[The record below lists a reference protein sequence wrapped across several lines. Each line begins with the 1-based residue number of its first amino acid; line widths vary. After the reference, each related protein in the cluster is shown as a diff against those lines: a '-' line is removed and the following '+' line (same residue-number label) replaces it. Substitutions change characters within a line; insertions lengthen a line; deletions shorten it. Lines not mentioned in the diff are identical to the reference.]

1 MCSTGEQRQLAR
13 HPDMGFAT
21 VEGGDSGLS
30 YLGGAR
36 GHRRRLHAFGHTADN
51 KARADNRQLN
61 MAAVQ
66 AVLHAL
72 EETVEAG
79 LRRTVDIVGA
89 AHAGTCDRGK
99 GHDAARDLVAHRQFA
114 GGDVGLHARDNL
126 CENRRLSREVGVN
139 DRRRSLP
146 GLFTLLLIAE
156 DAERDNHRVDGTVLP
171 GVLKERAVC
180 GDVIGIKVDA
190 VHRDGTR
197 IDEAT
202 GNAVERL
209 STSCGERERIV
220 IGQPRGDFSADFAG
234 GTKNEYVSHTLEN
247 TFPLNLG

>member
-1 MCSTGEQRQLAR
+1 MRGTGEQRQFPW
-13 HPDMGFAT
+13 HPDMGLPAI
-21 VEGGDSGLS
+21 EGGDGGLS
-30 YLGGAR
+30 DLGGAR
-36 GHRRRLHAFGHTADN
+36 RHRRRLHAFGHAADDE
-51 KARADNRQLN
+51 ARPDDCQLN

-89 AHAGTCDRGK
+89 AHAGACDRGK

-126 CENRRLSREVGVN
+126 CENRCLSREVGVN

-171 GVLKERAVC
+171 GVLNELAVC

-190 VHRDGTR
+190 MHRDSTGV
-197 IDEAT
+197 DEAS
-202 GNAVERL
+202 GNAVECL
-209 STSCGERERIV
+209 SAARGEREGVV
-220 IGQPRGDFSADFAG
+220 IGQPRGNFPADFAG
-234 GTKNEYVSHTLEN
+234 GTKNEYVSHALEKP
-247 TFPLNLG
+247 FL